1 MINQLNKNG
10 YKICKICKKTKKILK
25 VFLTHSFTQ
34 SVKLKKV
41 FQNQNKD
48 TDTYYNIYPISKNEI
63 KLGIWKESPYD
74 SLSKFFN

>member
-1 MINQLNKNG
+1 MKHIK
-10 YKICKICKKTKKILK
+10 YFFIILMSML
-25 VFLTHSFTQ
+25 VAVLLASC
-34 SVKLKKV
+34 VANV
-41 FQNQNKD
+41 GGNQNKD